1 MSLYSLET
9 INVRTTLENELHKAV
24 EKAQFHLHYQVQMD
38 GSRRPI
44 GAEALIRWQHPERGL
59 ILPAMFIPL
68 AEETGL
74 IHAIGEWVIETACT
88 QLGEWQKDVLTRDL
102 TLAVNVSAR
111 QFQQADFVAQVRAAV
126 QRYLISPKS
135 LKLELTESLLQEDME
150 VTISAMKILN
160 EIGVQFSLDDFGTGY
175 SSLQYLKQLP
185 LSQFKIDRSF
195 VRDIAID
202 SIDRAIT
209 KTIISLAHSLNINV
223 IAEGVETEEQLQLLV
238 DNGCTSFQG
247 YLLGKPV
254 PIDQFK
260 ALLKEKNLLANTHG

>member
-150 VTISAMKILN
+150 VTISAMKIL
-160 EIGVQFSLDDFGTGY
+160 
-175 SSLQYLKQLP
+175 K
-185 LSQFKIDRSF
+185 
-195 VRDIAID
+195 
-202 SIDRAIT
+202 
-209 KTIISLAHSLNINV
+209 
-223 IAEGVETEEQLQLLV
+223 
-238 DNGCTSFQG
+238 
-247 YLLGKPV
+247 
-254 PIDQFK
+254 
-260 ALLKEKNLLANTHG
+260 

>member
-1 MSLYSLET
+1 
-9 INVRTTLENELHKAV
+9 
-24 EKAQFHLHYQVQMD
+24 
-38 GSRRPI
+38 
-44 GAEALIRWQHPERGL
+44 
-59 ILPAMFIPL
+59 
-68 AEETGL
+68 
-74 IHAIGEWVIETACT
+74 
-88 QLGEWQKDVLTRDL
+88 
-102 TLAVNVSAR
+102 
-111 QFQQADFVAQVRAAV
+111 
-126 QRYLISPKS
+126 
-135 LKLELTESLLQEDME
+135 
-150 VTISAMKILN
+150 
-160 EIGVQFSLDDFGTGY
+160 
-175 SSLQYLKQLP
+175 
-185 LSQFKIDRSF
+185 